1 MKNEEKR
8 DKIVKVRL
16 SESEVKSIKEKAE
29 KMGISMSEY
38 IRNSC
43 LNCEVHIV
51 QKLA

>member
-29 KMGISMSEY
+29 KMGISMSEF
-38 IRNSC
+38 IRFSCENS
-43 LNCEVHIV
+43 EVTIV
-51 QKLA
+51 KK